1 MSDVVELL
9 RRVKAGDIS
18 AAKAAE
24 MLEKGHVD
32 LAFAKVDTDRARR
45 KGLPEVIYCP
55 GKTAPQIVRIVK
67 VLLQAGQPV
76 LATRASPAQFMAVKR
91 AVPRAVYHETA
102 RIITVDSGTPV
113 TRRGI
118 VAVVAAGT
126 SDIPVAEEAALTAER
141 MGVCV
146 ERIYDVGV
154 AGLHRLF
161 AHLERLRN
169 VHALVVVAGM
179 EGALP
184 SVVGGLVDKPVV
196 AVPTSIGY
204 GTSFNGLAAL
214 LAMLNS
220 CVPGV
225 TVVNIDNGFGAGVA
239 AALIARSAAEG
250 RVLIPDA
257 GKNSDKRQAPKS
269 GRGGKRQRR

>member
-1 MSDVVELL
+1 MSDVTELL
-9 RRVKAGDIS
+9 RRVRAGCLS
-18 AAKAAE
+18 VAKAAE
-24 MLEKGHVD
+24 ILGKGHVD

-55 GKTAPQIVRIVK
+55 GKTCSQIVRIVK

-76 LATRASPAQFMAVKR
+76 LATRASPAQFRAVKR
-91 AVPRAVYHETA
+91 AVPQASYHETA
-102 RIITVDSGTPV
+102 RIITVDCGV
-113 TRRGI
+113 HGERRGL

-126 SDIPVAEEAALTAER
+126 SDIPIAEEAALTAER
-141 MGVCV
+141 MGVSV

-161 AHLERLRN
+161 AHLERLKSA
-169 VHALVVVAGM
+169 HALVVVAGM

-204 GTSFNGLAAL
+204 GTSFSGLAAL

-239 AALIARSAAEG
+239 AALIARAADNAS
-250 RVLIPDA
+250 VDL
-257 GKNSDKRQAPKS
+257 SKRHKKGAAV
-269 GRGGKRQRR
+269 GTRRSNRAKK